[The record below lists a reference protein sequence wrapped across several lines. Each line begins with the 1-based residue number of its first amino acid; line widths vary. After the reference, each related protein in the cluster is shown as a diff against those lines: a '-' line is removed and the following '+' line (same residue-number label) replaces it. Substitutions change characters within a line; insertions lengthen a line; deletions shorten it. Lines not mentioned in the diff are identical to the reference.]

1 MLAKFKLAGFT
12 ALAGVTAVLIVYAM
26 LASER
31 NAHAETLQQFADYK
45 RAAAD
50 ASLQQSIAYAEDTQ
64 RLREQIDAAV
74 FDNAQLQRKLREDR
88 LQRAAERR
96 NANARIEEL
105 KRENEEIAR
114 WAAGTIPDGWID
126 FMCEP
131 AGCITSADPQA
142 DDS

>member
-50 ASLQQSIAYAEDTQ
+50 ASLQQSIAYAEDTE
-64 RLREQIDAAV
+64 RLRAQLDAAV
-74 FDNAQLQRKLREDR
+74 FDNTQLQRKLREDK
-88 LQRAAERR
+88 LKRAAERR
-96 NANARIEEL
+96 SADARIEEL

-114 WAAGTIPDGWID
+114 WAATAIPDAWVD

-131 AGCITSADPQA
+131 TGCTAAADPLP
-142 DDS
+142 DGS